1 MDKDLKTQFE
11 LGTGLVMRAWREDDT
26 QIALDIVLANREH
39 LQTFMRWMTPDYSIE
54 SARQFI
60 AEAIVSRLRKKNLG
74 LAIFR
79 EGVLIGSVGL
89 NTFNLPARTTEIGY
103 WVAKDAQGDGVVTK
117 ACRTLIQYVFD
128 DLGLNRIELRCS
140 TVNTR
145 SAAVAERL
153 GFTREGTL
161 RQAEFINEKPH
172 DFYIYGLLAE
182 DPRVW

>member
-1 MDKDLKTQFE
+1 
-11 LGTGLVMRAWREDDT
+11 
-26 QIALDIVLANREH
+26 
-39 LQTFMRWMTPDYSIE
+39 
-54 SARQFI
+54 
-60 AEAIVSRLRKKNLG
+60 
-74 LAIFR
+74 
-79 EGVLIGSVGL
+79 VLIGSVGL
-89 NTFNLPARTTEIGY
+89 NTFNLPARSTEIGY

-172 DFYIYGLLAE
+172 DFYVYGLLAE